1 MTRSIK
7 TNYIFNL
14 INTISSFIFPVI
26 TFPYASRIML
36 TEGIGLVNFYQSIIQ
51 YISLLTCLGIPMYA
65 IREIAKVRDN
75 PQECSKTTLEILFLH
90 LFLTF
95 LGYLIV
101 YILCLSVTEIQA
113 NIPLFLILSLTL
125 ILTTIGCEWFYQGIE
140 DFKYITIRG
149 LIVKIAAVIV
159 LFTMVK
165 TQEDILWYGNYCVV
179 GVLGGNIFNF
189 IRLRKFI
196 HFTHLRNLHPFK
208 HLKPA
213 LHIFLLNLIISLY
226 VNLNSV
232 MLGFL
237 KDSESVGF
245 FTAATKLSQ
254 MILGIASALGTVML
268 PRLSHLIANNAMD
281 EFNRLVQKAVRFM
294 FAITLPLSIGC
305 FFIAPYIIPIFCGET
320 YYPAINTLRIIS
332 PIIFFIGLSGVL
344 GIQILYPQG
353 QENKVII
360 CTAIGALLNLILN
373 FITIP
378 LWSHLGAAIST
389 LCAEVAVT
397 TSMMYIG
404 RHFIPINWKTKSF
417 RNYCLGGI
425 IMSIMILLIQQINL
439 NNWYQLICSSIIGC
453 TTYILFLKQTND
465 DLYLQLT
472 SYFLHKKNNLEN

>member
-1 MTRSIK
+1 MARSIK

-14 INTISSFIFPVI
+14 INTVSSFIFPVI

-36 TEGIGLVNFYQSIIQ
+36 AEGIGLVNFYQSIIQ
-51 YISLLTCLGIPMYA
+51 YLSLLTCLGIPMYA
-65 IREIAKVRDN
+65 IREIAKVRDD
-75 PQECSKTTLEILFLH
+75 PQECSKTTLEILSLH

-95 LGYLIV
+95 LGYLIS
-101 YILCLSVTEIQA
+101 YILCLSVIKIQA
-113 NIPLFLILSLTL
+113 NIPLFIILSLTL

-165 TQEDILWYGNYCVV
+165 TQEDILWYGGYCVI

-196 HFTHLRNLHPFK
+196 HFTHLKNLHPFK

-245 FTAATKLSQ
+245 FTAATRLSQ
-254 MILGIASALGTVML
+254 IILGIVSALGTVML
-268 PRLSHLIANNAMD
+268 PRLSHLAANNEMD
-281 EFNRLVQKAVRFM
+281 EFNRLAQKAVQFM

-305 FFIAPYIIPIFCGET
+305 FFIAPYIIPIFCGMS
-320 YYPAINTLRIIS
+320 YQPAIKTLQIIS
-332 PIIFFIGLSGVL
+332 PAVFFIALSNII
-344 GIQILYPQG
+344 GIQILYPQK
-353 QENKVII
+353 QETKVIQS
-360 CTAIGALLNLILN
+360 TAIGAITNIVLN
-373 FITIP
+373 FALIP
-378 LWSHLGAAIST
+378 QFSHLGAAIST
-389 LCAEVAVT
+389 LCAEITVA
-397 TSMMYIG
+397 SSLLYSGKNYIPMK
-404 RHFIPINWKTKSF
+404 FSF
-417 RNYCLGGI
+417 KQYGNYI
-425 IMSIMILLIQQINL
+425 IATLCMLIVLIFMSELKLNMWLHLIGNITIGLL
-439 NNWYQLICSSIIGC
+439 
-453 TTYILFLKQTND
+453 TYIIILTIKKD
-465 DLYLQLT
+465 DLLLQIYKILR
-472 SYFLHKKNNLEN
+472 KK

>member
-1 MTRSIK
+1 MARSIK

-14 INTISSFIFPVI
+14 INTVSSFIFPVI

-36 TEGIGLVNFYQSIIQ
+36 AEGIGLVNFYQSIIQ
-51 YISLLTCLGIPMYA
+51 YISLFTCLGIPMYA

-75 PQECSKTTLEILFLH
+75 PQECSKTTLEILSLH

-101 YILCLSVTEIQA
+101 YILCLSLTEIQA

-165 TQEDILWYGNYCVV
+165 TQEDILWYGGYCVI

-196 HFTHLRNLHPFK
+196 HSTHFRNLHPFK

-213 LHIFLLNLIISLY
+213 LHIFLLNLIVSLY

-237 KDSESVGF
+237 KGPESVGF
-245 FTAATKLSQ
+245 FTAATRLSQ

-268 PRLSHLIANNAMD
+268 PRLSHLVANQNMS
-281 EFNRLVQKAVRFM
+281 EFNRLAQKAVQFM

-320 YYPAINTLRIIS
+320 YFPAINTLRIIS

-360 CTAIGALLNLILN
+360 CTALGALLNLILN

-389 LCAEVAVT
+389 LCAETVVT
-397 TSMMYIG
+397 LSMIYIG
-404 RHFIPINWKTKSF
+404 RQYIPIHWNNKIF
-417 RNYCLGGI
+417 INYTIGSVVMLILITILTLFPMGIWEHLISISLGGI
-425 IMSIMILLIQQINL
+425 LI
-439 NNWYQLICSSIIGC
+439 
-453 TTYILFLKQTND
+453 YILYLKLSKD
-465 DLYLQLT
+465 ELFIQLT
-472 SYFLHKKNNLEN
+472 NYIKH

>member
-1 MTRSIK
+1 MARSIK

-14 INTISSFIFPVI
+14 INTVSSFIFPVI

-36 TEGIGLVNFYQSIIQ
+36 AEGIGLVNFYQSIIQ
-51 YISLLTCLGIPMYA
+51 YISLFTCLGIPMYA

-75 PQECSKTTLEILFLH
+75 PQECSKTTLEILSLH

-101 YILCLSVTEIQA
+101 YILCLTVTEVQA

-149 LIVKIAAVIV
+149 LIVKITAVIV

-165 TQEDILWYGNYCVV
+165 TQEDILWYGGYCVI

-189 IRLRKFI
+189 IRLKKFI
-196 HFTHLRNLHPFK
+196 HCTHLKNLHPLR
-208 HLKPA
+208 HLRPA
-213 LHIFLLNLIISLY
+213 LHIFLLNLIVSLY

-245 FTAATKLSQ
+245 FTAATRLSQ

-268 PRLSHLIANNAMD
+268 PRLSHLVANKDMS
-281 EFNRLVQKAVRFM
+281 EFNRLAKKAVRFM

-389 LCAEVAVT
+389 LCAEVVVT
-397 TSMMYIG
+397 ISMIYIG
-404 RHFIPINWKTKSF
+404 KNFIPINWKEKPF
-417 RNYCLGGI
+417 RNYLLGGFI
-425 IMSIMILLIQQINL
+425 ISIVFFLIQQINMGHWL
-439 NNWYQLICSSIIGC
+439 QLICSTIIGC
-453 TTYILFLKQTND
+453 IIYFGFLKYTND
-465 DLYLQLT
+465 YVYLELT
-472 SYFLHKKNNLEN
+472 RFLHKKNKN

>member
-1 MTRSIK
+1 MARSIK

-14 INTISSFIFPVI
+14 INTVSSFIFPVI

-36 TEGIGLVNFYQSIIQ
+36 AEGIGLVNFYQSIIQ
-51 YISLLTCLGIPMYA
+51 YISLFTCLGIPMYA
-65 IREIAKVRDN
+65 IREVAKVRDN
-75 PQECSKTTLEILFLH
+75 PQECSRITLEILFLH
-90 LFLTF
+90 LSLTF

-101 YILCLSVTEIQA
+101 YILCLTVTEIQA

-125 ILTTIGCEWFYQGIE
+125 ILATIGCEWFYQGIE

-159 LFTMVK
+159 LFAMVK
-165 TQEDILWYGNYCVV
+165 TKEDILWYGGYCVI

-196 HFTHLRNLHPFK
+196 HFTHLKNLHPLR
-208 HLKPA
+208 HLRPA
-213 LHIFLLNLIISLY
+213 LHIFLLNLIVSLY

-245 FTAATKLSQ
+245 FTAATRLSQ

-268 PRLSHLIANNAMD
+268 PRLSHLVANKDMS
-281 EFNRLVQKAVRFM
+281 EFNRLAKKAVQFM
-294 FAITLPLSIGC
+294 LAITLPLSIGC

-389 LCAEVAVT
+389 LCAETAVT
-397 TSMMYIG
+397 LSMMYIG
-404 RHFIPINWKTKSF
+404 RKYIPIHWNNKIF
-417 RNYCLGGI
+417 INYVIGSTVMLILITILTLLPMGIWEHLISISLGGV
-425 IMSIMILLIQQINL
+425 LI
-439 NNWYQLICSSIIGC
+439 
-453 TTYILFLKQTND
+453 YIL
-465 DLYLQLT
+465 YLRLSKDELFIQL
-472 SYFLHKKNNLEN
+472 SNYIKH

>member
-1 MTRSIK
+1 MARSIK

-14 INTISSFIFPVI
+14 INTVSSFIFPVI

-36 TEGIGLVNFYQSIIQ
+36 AEGIGLVNFYQSIIQ
-51 YISLLTCLGIPMYA
+51 YLSLLTCLGIPMYA
-65 IREIAKVRDN
+65 IREIAKVRDD
-75 PQECSKTTLEILFLH
+75 PQECSKTTLEILSLH

-95 LGYLIV
+95 LGYLIA
-101 YILCLSVTEIQA
+101 YILCLSVTKIQA
-113 NIPLFLILSLTL
+113 NIPLFIILSLTL

-165 TQEDILWYGNYCVV
+165 TQEDILWYGGYCVI

-196 HFTHLRNLHPFK
+196 HFTHLKNLHPFK

-245 FTAATKLSQ
+245 FTAATRLSQ
-254 MILGIASALGTVML
+254 IILGIVSALGTVML
-268 PRLSHLIANNAMD
+268 PRLSHLAANNEMD
-281 EFNRLVQKAVRFM
+281 EFNRLAQKAVQFM

-305 FFIAPYIIPIFCGET
+305 FFIAPYIIPIFCGMS
-320 YYPAINTLRIIS
+320 YQPAIKTLQIIS
-332 PIIFFIGLSGVL
+332 PAVFFIALSNII
-344 GIQILYPQG
+344 GIQILYPQK
-353 QENKVII
+353 QETKVIQS
-360 CTAIGALLNLILN
+360 TAIGAITNIVLN
-373 FITIP
+373 FALIP
-378 LWSHLGAAIST
+378 QFSHLGAAIST
-389 LCAEVAVT
+389 LCAEITVA
-397 TSMMYIG
+397 SSLLYSGKNYIPMK
-404 RHFIPINWKTKSF
+404 FSF
-417 RNYCLGGI
+417 KQYGNYI
-425 IMSIMILLIQQINL
+425 IATLCMLIVLIFMSELKLNMWLHLIGNNTIGLL
-439 NNWYQLICSSIIGC
+439 
-453 TTYILFLKQTND
+453 TYIIILTIKKD
-465 DLYLQLT
+465 DLLLQIYKILR
-472 SYFLHKKNNLEN
+472 KK

>member
-1 MTRSIK
+1 MARSIK

-14 INTISSFIFPVI
+14 INTVSSFIFPVI

-36 TEGIGLVNFYQSIIQ
+36 AEGIGLVNFYQSIIQ
-51 YISLLTCLGIPMYA
+51 YLSLLTCLGIPMYA
-65 IREIAKVRDN
+65 IREIAKVRDD
-75 PQECSKTTLEILFLH
+75 PQECSKTTLEILSLH

-95 LGYLIV
+95 LGYLIA
-101 YILCLSVTEIQA
+101 YILCLSVTKIQA
-113 NIPLFLILSLTL
+113 NIPLFIILSLTL

-165 TQEDILWYGNYCVV
+165 TQEDILWYGGYCVI

-196 HFTHLRNLHPFK
+196 HFTHLKNLHPFK

-245 FTAATKLSQ
+245 FTAATRLSQ
-254 MILGIASALGTVML
+254 IILGIVSALGTVML
-268 PRLSHLIANNAMD
+268 PRLSHLAANNEMD
-281 EFNRLVQKAVRFM
+281 EFNRLAQKAVQFM

-305 FFIAPYIIPIFCGET
+305 YFIAPYIIPIFCGMS
-320 YYPAINTLRIIS
+320 YQPAIKTLQIIS
-332 PIIFFIGLSGVL
+332 PAVFFIALSNII
-344 GIQILYPQG
+344 GIQILYPQK
-353 QENKVII
+353 QETKVIQS
-360 CTAIGALLNLILN
+360 TAIGAITNIVLN
-373 FITIP
+373 FALIP
-378 LWSHLGAAIST
+378 QFSHLGAAIST
-389 LCAEVAVT
+389 LCAEITVA
-397 TSMMYIG
+397 SSLLYSGKNYIPMK
-404 RHFIPINWKTKSF
+404 FSF
-417 RNYCLGGI
+417 KQYGNYI
-425 IMSIMILLIQQINL
+425 IATLCMLIVLIFMSELKLNMWLHLIGNITIGLL
-439 NNWYQLICSSIIGC
+439 
-453 TTYILFLKQTND
+453 TYIIILTIKKD
-465 DLYLQLT
+465 DLLLQIYKILR
-472 SYFLHKKNNLEN
+472 KK

>member
-1 MTRSIK
+1 MARSIK

-14 INTISSFIFPVI
+14 INTVSSFIFPVI

-36 TEGIGLVNFYQSIIQ
+36 AEGIGLVNFYQSIIQ
-51 YISLLTCLGIPMYA
+51 YLSLLTCLGIPMYA
-65 IREIAKVRDN
+65 IREIAKVRDD
-75 PQECSKTTLEILFLH
+75 PQECSKTTLEILSLH

-95 LGYLIV
+95 LGYLIA
-101 YILCLSVTEIQA
+101 YILCLSVTKIQA
-113 NIPLFLILSLTL
+113 NIPLFIILSLTL

-165 TQEDILWYGNYCVV
+165 TQEDILWYGGYCVI

-196 HFTHLRNLHPFK
+196 HFTHLKNLHPFK

-245 FTAATKLSQ
+245 FTAATRLSQ
-254 MILGIASALGTVML
+254 IILGIVSALGTVML
-268 PRLSHLIANNAMD
+268 PRLSHLAANNEMD
-281 EFNRLVQKAVRFM
+281 EFNRLAQKAVQFM

-305 FFIAPYIIPIFCGET
+305 FFIAPYIIPIFCGMS
-320 YYPAINTLRIIS
+320 YQPAIKTLQIIS
-332 PIIFFIGLSGVL
+332 PAVFFIALSNII
-344 GIQILYPQG
+344 GIQILYPQK
-353 QENKVII
+353 QETKVIQS
-360 CTAIGALLNLILN
+360 TAIGAITNIVLN
-373 FITIP
+373 FALIP
-378 LWSHLGAAIST
+378 QFSHLGAAIST
-389 LCAEVAVT
+389 LCAEITVA
-397 TSMMYIG
+397 SSLLYSGKNYIPMK
-404 RHFIPINWKTKSF
+404 FSF
-417 RNYCLGGI
+417 KQYGNYI
-425 IMSIMILLIQQINL
+425 IATLCMLIVLIFMSELKLNMWLHLIGNITIGLL
-439 NNWYQLICSSIIGC
+439 
-453 TTYILFLKQTND
+453 TYIIILTIKKD
-465 DLYLQLT
+465 DLLLQIYKILR
-472 SYFLHKKNNLEN
+472 KK

>member
-1 MTRSIK
+1 MARSIK

-14 INTISSFIFPVI
+14 INTVSSFIFPVI

-36 TEGIGLVNFYQSIIQ
+36 AEGIGLVNFYQSIIQ
-51 YISLLTCLGIPMYA
+51 YISLFTCLGIPMYA

-75 PQECSKTTLEILFLH
+75 PQECSKTTLEILSLH

-101 YILCLSVTEIQA
+101 YILCLSLTEIQA

-165 TQEDILWYGNYCVV
+165 TQEDILWYGGYCVI

-196 HFTHLRNLHPFK
+196 HFTHFRNLHPFK

-213 LHIFLLNLIISLY
+213 LHIFLLNLIVSLY

-237 KDSESVGF
+237 KGPESVGF
-245 FTAATKLSQ
+245 FTAATRLSQ

-268 PRLSHLIANNAMD
+268 PRLSHLVANQNMS
-281 EFNRLVQKAVRFM
+281 EFNRLAQKAVQFM

-320 YYPAINTLRIIS
+320 YFPAINTLRIIS

-360 CTAIGALLNLILN
+360 CTALGALLNLILN

-389 LCAEVAVT
+389 LCAETVVT
-397 TSMMYIG
+397 LSMIYIG
-404 RHFIPINWKTKSF
+404 RQYIPIHWNNKIF
-417 RNYCLGGI
+417 INYTIGSVVMLILITILTLFPMGIWEHLISISLGGI
-425 IMSIMILLIQQINL
+425 LI
-439 NNWYQLICSSIIGC
+439 
-453 TTYILFLKQTND
+453 YILYLKLSKD
-465 DLYLQLT
+465 ELFIQLT
-472 SYFLHKKNNLEN
+472 NYIKH

>member
-14 INTISSFIFPVI
+14 INTVSSFIFPVI

-36 TEGIGLVNFYQSIIQ
+36 AEGIGLVNFYQSIIQ
-51 YISLLTCLGIPMYA
+51 YISLFTCLGIPMYA

-113 NIPLFLILSLTL
+113 NITLFLIISLTL

-165 TQEDILWYGNYCVV
+165 TQEDILWYGSYCVV

-189 IRLRKFI
+189 IRLRKFV
-196 HFTHLRNLHPFK
+196 HFTHFRNLHPFK

-268 PRLSHLIANNAMD
+268 PRLSHLVASNNMN
-281 EFNRLVQKAVRFM
+281 EFNRLAQKAIKFM

-305 FFIAPYIIPIFCGET
+305 FFTAPYIIPIFCGET
-320 YYPAINTLRIIS
+320 YHPAINTLQLIS

-353 QENKVII
+353 QENKVIV
-360 CTAIGALLNLILN
+360 CTALGAIINLILN
-373 FITIP
+373 FILIP
-378 LWSHLGAAIST
+378 NWSHLGAAVATLFAEIVVTISM
-389 LCAEVAVT
+389 LF
-397 TSMMYIG
+397 IG
-404 RHFIPINWKTKSF
+404 KNFIPIIWKDRSF
-417 RNYCLGGI
+417 LNYILGSIGLTI
-425 IMSIMILLIQQINL
+425 IILLTLPIKMGIWEHFIIITFSGVCIYL
-439 NNWYQLICSSIIGC
+439 LILKAQKDELY
-453 TTYILFLKQTND
+453 TLFETYIKHII
-465 DLYLQLT
+465 
-472 SYFLHKKNNLEN
+472 HK

>member
-1 MTRSIK
+1 MARSIK

-14 INTISSFIFPVI
+14 INTVSSFIFPVI

-36 TEGIGLVNFYQSIIQ
+36 AEGIGLVNFYQSIIQ
-51 YISLLTCLGIPMYA
+51 YISLFTCLGIPMYA

-75 PQECSKTTLEILFLH
+75 PQECSKTTLEILSLH

-101 YILCLSVTEIQA
+101 YILCLSLTEIQA
-113 NIPLFLILSLTL
+113 NIPLFLLLSLTL

-165 TQEDILWYGNYCVV
+165 TQEDILWYGSYCVV

-196 HFTHLRNLHPFK
+196 HFTHFRNLHPFK

-226 VNLNSV
+226 VNLNSI

-245 FTAATKLSQ
+245 FTAATRLSQ

-268 PRLSHLIANNAMD
+268 PRLSHLVANKDMN
-281 EFNRLVQKAVRFM
+281 EFNRLAQKAVQFM

-320 YYPAINTLRIIS
+320 YFPAINTLRIIS

-353 QENKVII
+353 QENRVII

-397 TSMMYIG
+397 ISMMYVG
-404 RHFIPINWKTKSF
+404 RHFIPINWKNKLF
-417 RNYCLGGI
+417 FNYI
-425 IMSIMILLIQQINL
+425 IATLFMGTAIILLTLIPM
-439 NNWYQLICSSIIGC
+439 NNWEYLVTTTLLGSCIYICYLIKS
-453 TTYILFLKQTND
+453 KD
-465 DLYLQLT
+465 DLIINILSKLK
-472 SYFLHKKNNLEN
+472 HNK